1 VINLRSQMAIEAS
14 TVLSMS
20 AGSRFLAADD
30 GVMRRHSRGAPPH
43 YRRIKVG
50 AAVLLARVTGVLGLI
65 LGLTL
70 VSFPAGSVAAR
81 TESQT
86 WHSQVV
92 PSEAQDLINDSCPAK
107 LDCFA
112 VGWSDSSGT
121 PGAVIIATTDGGSQ
135 WGGQA
140 VPSGISQLNAI
151 SCASTLDCIAVGYS
165 GGNPEYSPAVVATT
179 DGGLTWT
186 PQVAP
191 MGSFELNAVSCPNS
205 SDCTAVGNTSS
216 YGGVS
221 ITTTDGGLTWTNDL
235 LPSGV
240 EALFGVSCPTAS
252 DCTAIDGSTIVATT
266 SGGATWHAQSA
277 PPNLVDLSAVSCPSS
292 SSCIA
297 VGRSS
302 IGGAGGLIIGTSD
315 GGQDWSPQS
324 VPPGIDF
331 SPDGGVSCPTASV
344 CTAVGQSIINGGA
357 AIVGTID
364 GGTTWSTQSIAVP
377 AQDPLTGVSCVSPS
391 DCTAVGRN
399 DILNRGGGSQSDSV
413 PYYLALGD
421 SVPVWDG
428 PNSYPN
434 LLFQKYQ
441 SSYPGLQLVNLAV
454 SGETTSSMLQDGQY
468 AEAVQFLHSERRR
481 VAFVTIDIGGN
492 DVVGCALSTDPQ
504 CFPQA
509 ETTMETNLKTILA
522 GLHTADPRVR
532 IFGMSYYDPVLGLW
546 LSGGSLRQQALATIP
561 ELVTLN
567 NELDY
572 LYGPRN
578 TADVQG
584 AFSVTDLKRIASQ
597 WGKAPVDVVDAC
609 SWLDIECPNFGGD
622 DPNDEGAVQIA
633 TAFEQV
639 IDGQF
644 SSLVINT
651 HRLSDGHVD
660 RPYERV
666 VSAAGGIPPYTWTLR
681 HGSLPQGL
689 TLGSATGEISGTPNR
704 LETAAFTLK
713 VADSSKPA
721 KVDTIPLSISVRH

>member
-1 VINLRSQMAIEAS
+1 MVLKAWLIAPVLVI
-14 TVLSMS
+14 
-20 AGSRFLAADD
+20 
-30 GVMRRHSRGAPPH
+30 MRRHRGVSFH
-43 YRRIKVG
+43 YRRVRFN
-50 AAVLLARVTGVLGLI
+50 AATVVWLARLCGVLGLI

-70 VSFPAGSVAAR
+70 LSFPAGPVAAR

-86 WHSQVV
+86 WHSQAV
-92 PSEAQDLINDSCPAK
+92 PSEAQDLIGDSCPSK

-121 PGAVIIATTDGGSQ
+121 PSALIIASTNGGSQ

-140 VPSGISQLNAI
+140 VSSGVSQLNAI

-165 GGNPEYSPAVVATT
+165 GGNPEYSPAIVATT
-179 DGGLTWT
+179 NGGLTWIL
-186 PQVAP
+186 QGAP

-205 SDCTAVGNTSS
+205 SDCAAVGNTSS

-221 ITTTDGGLTWTNDL
+221 ITTTDGGLTWTNGL
-235 LPSGV
+235 LPTGV

-252 DCTAIDGSTIVATT
+252 DCTAVDGSTVVATT
-266 SGGATWHAQSA
+266 SGGATWHAQSV
-277 PPNLVDLSAVSCPSS
+277 PPNVVDLSAVSCSSS
-292 SSCIA
+292 SSCTA

-302 IGGAGGLIIGTSD
+302 IGSLIIGTSD

-344 CTAVGQSIINGGA
+344 CTAVGQSIINASA
-357 AIVGTID
+357 AIVGTND
-364 GGTTWSTQSIAVP
+364 GGSNWSTQSIAVP
-377 AQDPLTGVSCVSPS
+377 ALDSLTGVSCASPS
-391 DCTAVGRN
+391 VCTAVGRN
-399 DILNRGGGSQSDSV
+399 DILNRGGGSQSDSG

-434 LLFQKYQ
+434 LLLQKYQ

-468 AEAVQFLHSERRR
+468 AEAVQFLHSERRK

-492 DVVGCALSTDPQ
+492 DVEGCALSTDPQ

-509 ETTMETNLKTILA
+509 DATMEKNLETILT
-522 GLHTADPRVR
+522 GLHTTAPRVR
-532 IFGMSYYDPVLGLW
+532 IFGMSYFDPVLGLW

-561 ELVTLN
+561 EVVTLN
-567 NELDY
+567 NGLDN
-572 LYGPRN
+572 LYGPSK
-578 TADVQG
+578 TANVQG
-584 AFSVTDLKRIASQ
+584 AFSVTDLKQISSQ

-633 TAFEQV
+633 AAFEHVIEGQV
-639 IDGQF
+639 
-644 SSLVINT
+644 SRLVIHT
-651 HRLSDGHVD
+651 HRLPNGHVGA
-660 RPYERV
+660 PYERV
-666 VSAAGGIPPYTWTLR
+666 LSAVGGIPPYTWTLR

-689 TLGSATGEISGTPNR
+689 TLDSATGEISGTPNG
-704 LETAAFTLK
+704 LKAAAFTLR

-721 KVDTIPLSISVRH
+721 KVDIVPLSITVRH